1 MHAAVAPHMHPHLV
15 ALQGKSLHRL
25 WWCVQSSPMAFSAG
39 SRGDLQSSV
48 CCIADH
54 SLFVQGSG
62 PAQAADWVELGNGC
76 LCCSVK
82 SEFVRALDGLA
93 ERKGQFDYI
102 LVETTGRVKEAL

>member
-1 MHAAVAPHMHPHLV
+1 M
-15 ALQGKSLHRL
+15 
-25 WWCVQSSPMAFSAG
+25 
-39 SRGDLQSSV
+39 
-48 CCIADH
+48 
-54 SLFVQGSG
+54 QGSG

>member
-1 MHAAVAPHMHPHLV
+1 MQSVPTL
-15 ALQGKSLHRL
+15 RL
-25 WWCVQSSPMAFSAG
+25 
-39 SRGDLQSSV
+39 
-48 CCIADH
+48 
-54 SLFVQGSG
+54 QGSG

-102 LVETTGRVKEAL
+102 LVETTGRVKEAMSAMVPSTNL